1 MKTTT
6 LCIVVC
12 VSLATIVVAILLQKP
27 AKKQTKEGFEVPANA
42 KEIGIG
48 IAIAL
53 GILILVFGGFFMFYY
68 STPKQPNV
76 VMAPRR
82 SIYLNTNSNY

>member
-12 VSLATIVVAILLQKP
+12 VSIAVLVVAILLKKP
-27 AKKQTKEGFEVPANA
+27 AKKQTKEGFEVTANA

-53 GILILVFGGFFMFYY
+53 AILLLVFGGFFMFFY
-68 STPKQPNV
+68 SIPKQPNV
-76 VMAPRR
+76 VINPRR
-82 SIYLNTNSNY
+82 SFYYNMN

>member
-12 VSLATIVVAILLQKP
+12 VSLAVLVVAILLKKP

-53 GILILVFGGFFMFYY
+53 AILLLVFGGFFMFFY

-76 VMAPRR
+76 VVNVRR
-82 SIYLNTNSNY
+82 GPFLNNLY

>member
-27 AKKQTKEGFEVPANA
+27 AKKETKEGFEVPANA

-48 IAIAL
+48 VAIAL
-53 GILILVFGGFFMFYY
+53 GIVFIVFAGFFIFYY
-68 STPKQPNV
+68 SLPKQPNLI
-76 VMAPRR
+76 MAPRR
-82 SIYLNTNSNY
+82 GPFLNNLY

>member
-12 VSLATIVVAILLQKP
+12 VSLAVLVVAILLQKP

-42 KEIGIG
+42 KEIAIG

-53 GILILVFGGFFMFYY
+53 GILLLVFGGFFMFFY

-76 VMAPRR
+76 VVNVRR
-82 SIYLNTNSNY
+82 GPFLNNLY